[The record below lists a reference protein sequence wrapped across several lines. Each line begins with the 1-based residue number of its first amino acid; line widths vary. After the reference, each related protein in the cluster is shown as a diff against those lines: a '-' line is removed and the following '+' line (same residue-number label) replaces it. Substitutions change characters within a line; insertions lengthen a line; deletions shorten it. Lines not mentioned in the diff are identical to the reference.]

1 MGMEMR
7 GGRTMNLDSLIKQG
21 LPPWRPRPEASDLD
35 VWHEYE
41 IPLTGTFQL
50 NQDLILFTQ
59 VAAATE
65 ERSAWAYVCID
76 PKDAESV
83 ETADFSSLNEMD
95 AFVEAR
101 FAGHEVMIALAD
113 GDKLLDLRT
122 RETIDAGGLPQAL
135 ESALNKVIQSVN
147 HVDEQERRIRA
158 KLAGV
163 EAASA
168 ELDLLTA

>member
-1 MGMEMR
+1 MGSEKS
-7 GGRTMNLDSLIKQG
+7 GGRAVNLDFLIKRG

-41 IPLTGTFQL
+41 IPLTGTFRL
-50 NQDLILFTQ
+50 NGDLILFTQ

-65 ERSAWAYVCID
+65 DRSAWAYVCID
-76 PKDAESV
+76 PDDAESV
-83 ETADFSSLNEMD
+83 ENAHFSSLDEMD
-95 AFVEAR
+95 AFVEGR
-101 FAGHEVMIALAD
+101 FAGHEVVIALAD
-113 GDKLLDLRT
+113 GDKLLGLWT
-122 RETIDAGGLPQAL
+122 REIIDSGGLPQAL

-163 EAASA
+163 EAATA
-168 ELDLLTA
+168 ELDLLSA